1 MDGIVNIAKQQQV
14 QTASKEIQENVVQEK
29 QSKVQSTTEIVK
41 QMAQNAEENGT
52 KINSEN
58 DVKELVSQLNDA
70 LAPISTDIQFAVDK
84 DNIFFVSIH
93 EKGTHRFIRR
103 FPAEKAADFLPK
115 MREVTGV
122 LFDTKG

>member
-14 QTASKEIQENVVQEK
+14 QTTSKDIPENVVQEK
-29 QSKVQSTTEIVK
+29 QTKVQSTTEAVK
-41 QMAQNAEENGT
+41 QMAQNTEENGT

-58 DVKELVSQLNDA
+58 DVKELVSQLNNA

-84 DNIFFVSIH
+84 DDIFFVSIH
-93 EKGTHRFIRR
+93 EKETNRFIRR
-103 FPAEKAADFLPK
+103 FPAEKAEDFLSK